1 MAGATIWLAPGWR
14 WVNGRSIEEQQKY
27 RKKSTEG
34 GFLSRIVPVIDG
46 LVVVAVILGLG
57 FYFWANSGAR
67 QSVLEALGYGL
78 ISASLFTIA
87 FLICLRYRTRLV
99 FAHWRIW
106 VCWLA
111 LAVIS
116 IGILSLFHASSG
128 SLSYA
133 SLGGNWGKLVGGSPL
148 WLAVLKIGA
157 VCVLLPPLLYPRR
170 IGSAYLIFLRN
181 LGLGLRYAFTFACT
195 AVAVAIGA
203 CGRGWRLV
211 KRSASDASD
220 VNDAGQD
227 ALADSAM
234 GGNRVVSTFWAQTDQ
249 QDDVMETTDLDEIV
263 DTAPVRRVKSQW
275 SLPSMDCL
283 APPEPHE
290 QSQSPLEDMARHV
303 EESLAE
309 HGVHVEVKDI
319 KAGPRIVQ
327 FGLVPGWVGRKSAS
341 GQSSDDDGGDGPTG
355 ARARVK
361 VQSILSREKDL
372 ALALQTPYLR
382 IEAPVPGEALVGIEV
397 PSPTPS
403 KVHLR
408 EVMESSPFVK
418 IVSKGGLPV
427 ALGQD
432 TGGAPV
438 AMDLASLPH
447 LLIAGATGSGKS
459 VCINSI
465 VASLLLTKP
474 PDQLRLLMVDPKRVE
489 LTPFNKIP
497 HLVAP
502 VIVDADEVTSALRAM
517 LREMNRRYKQL
528 EEHGTRN
535 ISGYNSKSPEPM
547 PYLVIIVDELADLM
561 IAGGFEVEQSLVRLA
576 QLGRAAGIHL
586 VLATQRPSV
595 QVVTGLLKA
604 NIPSRVAFAVAS
616 QVDSRVI
623 LDMVGAEKLMGKG
636 DALLLNSDSPKPR
649 RVQGALV
656 YDEEIEEMVR
666 FWREQKGPPLEEIP
680 MGDDEDEDEGE
691 EWSVEDRIMEQA
703 RDVALRNPHI
713 SSGYMTRRFKIGE
726 QRANQIMEAL
736 EEEGLVIPGA
746 R

>member
-1 MAGATIWLAPGWR
+1 MRLRTLPRSDGSSPSGPCRR
-14 WVNGRSIEEQQKY
+14 W
-27 RKKSTEG
+27 T
-34 GFLSRIVPVIDG
+34 
-46 LVVVAVILGLG
+46 
-57 FYFWANSGAR
+57 
-67 QSVLEALGYGL
+67 AL
-78 ISASLFTIA
+78 
-87 FLICLRYRTRLV
+87 
-99 FAHWRIW
+99 
-106 VCWLA
+106 
-111 LAVIS
+111 
-116 IGILSLFHASSG
+116 
-128 SLSYA
+128 
-133 SLGGNWGKLVGGSPL
+133 
-148 WLAVLKIGA
+148 
-157 VCVLLPPLLYPRR
+157 RR
-170 IGSAYLIFLRN
+170 RN
-181 LGLGLRYAFTFACT
+181 P
-195 AVAVAIGA
+195 
-203 CGRGWRLV
+203 
-211 KRSASDASD
+211 
-220 VNDAGQD
+220 
-227 ALADSAM
+227 
-234 GGNRVVSTFWAQTDQ
+234 
-249 QDDVMETTDLDEIV
+249 TT
-263 DTAPVRRVKSQW
+263 
-275 SLPSMDCL
+275 
-283 APPEPHE
+283 
-290 QSQSPLEDMARHV
+290 QSQAPLEDMARHV

-327 FGLVPGWVGRKSAS
+327 FGLVPGWVGRKSVS
-341 GQSSDDDGGDGPTG
+341 GQSSDDDGGDGQTG

-408 EVMESSPFVK
+408 EVMESPPFVK
-418 IVSKGGLPV
+418 IMSKGGLPV

-576 QLGRAAGIHL
+576 PVGQGRGHPSGAGDPTPLGPGGDR
-586 VLATQRPSV
+586 ATQGQHPVPGGLRRGFPGGLPGHTRYGWGGEADGARVTPCCSTPTRPSPGGYRAPWSM
-595 QVVTGLLKA
+595 TKKSKRWFG
-604 NIPSRVAFAVAS
+604 SGGS
-616 QVDSRVI
+616 
-623 LDMVGAEKLMGKG
+623 
-636 DALLLNSDSPKPR
+636 R
-649 RVQGALV
+649 RVPHWKKSRWATTKKKVRAKNGALRTV
-656 YDEEIEEMVR
+656 S
-666 FWREQKGPPLEEIP
+666 WK
-680 MGDDEDEDEGE
+680 
-691 EWSVEDRIMEQA
+691 QA

-726 QRANQIMEAL
+726 QRANQIMEVL

>member
-1 MAGATIWLAPGWR
+1 MAGQSKSTKNTG
-14 WVNGRSIEEQQKY
+14 
-27 RKKSTEG
+27 KKSTEG

-46 LVVVAVILGLG
+46 LVAVAVILGLG
-57 FYFWANSGAR
+57 FYFGLYNPSAR
-67 QSVLEALGYGL
+67 QSALEALGYGL
-78 ISASLFTIA
+78 VPASLFVIT
-87 FLICLRYRTRLV
+87 FLICLRYRTRMV

-128 SLSYA
+128 PLSYA
-133 SLGGNWGKLVGGSPL
+133 SLGGNWGQLAGGNPL
-148 WLAVLKIGA
+148 WLAVLKMGA
-157 VCVLLPPLLYPRR
+157 VCLLLPPLLYPRR

-181 LGLGLRYAFTFACT
+181 LGLGLRHAFTFACSALT
-195 AVAVAIGA
+195 AAISA
-203 CGRGWRLV
+203 CARGWRLV

-220 VNDAGQD
+220 ANDARED
-227 ALADSAM
+227 ALTDSAT
-234 GGNRVVSTFWAQTDQ
+234 GGNRVVSTFWAQAGQ
-249 QDDVMETTDLDEIV
+249 QDDIMEASDLDEIA

-275 SLPSMDCL
+275 SMPSMDCL
-283 APPEPHE
+283 APPEPHD
-290 QSQSPLEDMARHV
+290 QSQAPLEDMARHV

-327 FGLVPGWVGRKSAS
+327 FGLVPGWVGRKSVS
-341 GQSSDDDGGDGPTG
+341 GQSSDDDGGDGQPG

-408 EVMESSPFVK
+408 EVMESPPFVK
-418 IVSKGGLPV
+418 IISKGGLPV

-649 RVQGALV
+649 RVQGTLV
-656 YDEEIEEMVR
+656 YDEEVEEMVR

-680 MGDDEDEDEGE
+680 MGDDEDEGEGE

-726 QRANQIMEAL
+726 QRANQIMEVL

>member
-1 MAGATIWLAPGWR
+1 MAGQTKSKK
-14 WVNGRSIEEQQKY
+14 NGNKPSA
-27 RKKSTEG
+27 EG
-34 GFLSRIVPVIDG
+34 GSLSRFVPIIDG
-46 LVVVAVILGLG
+46 LVVVSILLVLG
-57 FYFWANSGAR
+57 FYLGLVNPGAR
-67 QSVLEALGYGL
+67 QFVWEALGYGL
-78 ISASLFTIA
+78 IPLSLFTAA
-87 FLICLRYRTRLV
+87 FLICLRYRPRSVL
-99 FAHWRIW
+99 AHWRIW

-111 LAVIS
+111 LTVIA
-116 IGILSLFHASSG
+116 IGVLSLFHASNGTLSHA
-128 SLSYA
+128 SLSGY
-133 SLGGNWGKLVGGSPL
+133 WGQLVGGSPL
-148 WLAVLKIGA
+148 WLAVLKMGA

-170 IGSAYLIFLRN
+170 IGSAYLVFLRN
-181 LGLGLRYAFTFACT
+181 LGLGLRHSVAFACAAALAT
-195 AVAVAIGA
+195 ASVCSKVAKAA
-203 CGRGWRLV
+203 GRGCARVWRLAN
-211 KRSASDASD
+211 RSASESS
-220 VNDAGQD
+220 DAGHD
-227 ALADSAM
+227 LANDSNVA
-234 GGNRVVSTFWAQTDQ
+234 GFAADGNRAVSTFWAQADIIEEPSI
-249 QDDVMETTDLDEIV
+249 DGAED
-263 DTAPVRRVKSQW
+263 ANPARRVKSKW
-275 SLPSMDCL
+275 SLPSMNCL

-290 QSQSPLEDMARHV
+290 QSQAPLEQMARHV

-341 GQSSDDDGGDGPTG
+341 GQSSDDDGGDGQQG

-397 PSPTPS
+397 PSPTPA

-408 EVMESSPFVK
+408 EVMESPPFVK

-517 LREMNRRYKQL
+517 LREMNRRYKQM
-528 EEHGTRN
+528 EENGTRN

-623 LDMVGAEKLMGKG
+623 LDVVGAEKLMGKG
-636 DALLLNSDSPKPR
+636 DALLLNSDSPKAR

-656 YDEEIEEMVR
+656 YDEEVEEMVR
-666 FWREQKGPPLEEIP
+666 FWREQKGPPLDEIP
-680 MGDDEDEDEGE
+680 MGDGEDEDEGE
-691 EWSVEDRIMEQA
+691 EWGVEDRIMEQA

-736 EEEGLVIPGA
+736 EEEGLVIPAG

>member
-1 MAGATIWLAPGWR
+1 MAGQ
-14 WVNGRSIEEQQKY
+14 S
-27 RKKSTEG
+27 KSDKNNKTPSADG
-34 GFLSRIVPVIDG
+34 SFLSRAVPVIDG
-46 LVVVAVILGLG
+46 LVVVAILLGLG
-57 FYFWANSGAR
+57 LYFWANPGSR
-67 QSVLEALGYGL
+67 HSVLEALGYGL
-78 ISASLFTIA
+78 IPASLVTIG
-87 FLICLRYRTRLV
+87 FLVCLRYRTRSIFV
-99 FAHWRIW
+99 HWRVW
-106 VCWLA
+106 VCWFA
-111 LAVIS
+111 LAVVS
-116 IGILSLFHASSG
+116 IGVLSLFYASTG
-128 SLSYA
+128 TLSYV
-133 SLGGNWGKLVGGSPL
+133 SMGGNWGQVVGGSPL
-148 WLAVLKIGA
+148 WLAILKIGA

-170 IGSAYLIFLRN
+170 IGHAYLIFLRN
-181 LGLGLRYAFTFACT
+181 LGLGLRHAATFACVA
-195 AVAVAIGA
+195 AVLIVGYCSSVAKLT
-203 CGRGWRLV
+203 GRGCAGAWRLV
-211 KRSASDASD
+211 KRPASGPSEDAYDTARNSH
-220 VNDAGQD
+220 V
-227 ALADSAM
+227 ADPAAD
-234 GGNRVVSTFWAQTDQ
+234 GNRAVSTFWAQADE
-249 QDDVMETTDLDEIV
+249 DDTMEAPDLDEPAGV
-263 DTAPVRRVKSQW
+263 VPARPNKSRW
-275 SLPSMDCL
+275 SLPSMDSL
-283 APPEPHE
+283 APPEPRE
-290 QSQSPLEDMARHV
+290 QSQAPLEQMARHV

-327 FGLVPGWVGRKSAS
+327 FGLVPGWAGRKA
-341 GQSSDDDGGDGPTG
+341 GNYQSSDGDGADGQTG

-397 PSPTPS
+397 PTPAPS

-408 EVMESSPFVK
+408 EVMESPPFVK
-418 IVSKGGLPV
+418 IISRGGLPV

-432 TGGAPV
+432 TGGASV

-517 LREMNRRYKQL
+517 LREMNRRYKQM
-528 EEHGTRN
+528 EESGTRN
-535 ISGYNSKSPEPM
+535 ISGYNSKSSDPM

-604 NIPSRVAFAVAS
+604 NIPARVAFAVAS

-623 LDMVGAEKLMGKG
+623 LDVVGAEKLMGKG

-649 RVQGALV
+649 RVQGTLV

-666 FWREQKGPPLEEIP
+666 FWQEQKGPPLDEIP
-680 MGDDEDEDEGE
+680 MGDDEDEDEGA
-691 EWSVEDRIMEQA
+691 EWGIEDRIMEQA
-703 RDVALRNPHI
+703 RDVALRNPHV

-726 QRANQIMEAL
+726 QRANQIMDAL
-736 EEEGLVIPGA
+736 EEEGLVIPSG

>member
-1 MAGATIWLAPGWR
+1 MAGQSKSNK
-14 WVNGRSIEEQQKY
+14 NGNTP
-27 RKKSTEG
+27 STEG
-34 GFLSRIVPVIDG
+34 GFLSKFVPIIDG
-46 LVVVAVILGLG
+46 LVFVAILLGLG
-57 FYFWANSGAR
+57 FYFWANPGAR
-67 QSVLEALGYGL
+67 QSVWEALGYGL
-78 ISASLFTIA
+78 IPASLFAAA
-87 FLICLRYRTRLV
+87 FLVCLRYHTRLV

-116 IGILSLFHASSG
+116 IGILSLFHASG
-128 SLSYA
+128 GTLSYA
-133 SLGGNWGKLVGGSPL
+133 SLGGNWGQLVGGNPR
-148 WLAVLKIGA
+148 WLAVLKMGA

-181 LGLGLRYAFTFACT
+181 LGLGLRHAFTFACT
-195 AVAVAIGA
+195 AVAAAISA
-203 CGRGWRLV
+203 CARGWRLV
-211 KRSASDASD
+211 KRSAADASGA
-220 VNDAGQD
+220 NDARED
-227 ALADSAM
+227 DLADSAT
-234 GGNRVVSTFWAQTDQ
+234 GGSRAVSTFWAQAG
-249 QDDVMETTDLDEIV
+249 QDDIPDEPSLDEAE
-263 DTAPVRRVKSQW
+263 DTTPLRQVKSQW

-290 QSQSPLEDMARHV
+290 QSQAPLEEMARHV

-327 FGLVPGWVGRKSAS
+327 FGLVPGWVGRKSAG
-341 GQSSDDDGGDGPTG
+341 GQSSDDDAGDGQQGT
-355 ARARVK
+355 RARVK

-408 EVMESSPFVK
+408 EIMESPPFVK
-418 IVSKGGLPV
+418 IMSKGGLPV

-438 AMDLASLPH
+438 AMDLVSLPH

-474 PDQLRLLMVDPKRVE
+474 PDQLRMLMVDPKRVE

-623 LDMVGAEKLMGKG
+623 LDVVGAEKLMGKG
-636 DALLLNSDSPKPR
+636 DAMLLNSDSPKPR

-656 YDEEIEEMVR
+656 YDEEVEEMVR
-666 FWREQKGPPLEEIP
+666 FWREQKGPPLEEIS
-680 MGDDEDEDEGE
+680 MGDDEVEDEGE
-691 EWSVEDRIMEQA
+691 ELGIEDRIMEQA

-736 EEEGLVIPGA
+736 EEEGLVIPSA

>member
-1 MAGATIWLAPGWR
+1 MAGQSKSSK
-14 WVNGRSIEEQQKY
+14 NGKTPSA
-27 RKKSTEG
+27 SG
-34 GFLSRIVPVIDG
+34 GLLSRIVPVIDG
-46 LVVVAVILGLG
+46 LVVLAILLGLG
-57 FYFWANSGAR
+57 FYFGLVNPGAR
-67 QSVLEALGYGL
+67 QSVWEALGYGL
-78 ISASLFTIA
+78 IPLSLFASA
-87 FLICLRYRTRLV
+87 FLICLRYRPRSV

-128 SLSYA
+128 TLSYA
-133 SLGGNWGKLVGGSPL
+133 SLGGNWGQLVGGSPL
-148 WLAVLKIGA
+148 WLAVLKMGA
-157 VCVLLPPLLYPRR
+157 VCLLLPPLLYPRR
-170 IGSAYLIFLRN
+170 IGSTYLIFLRN
-181 LGLGLRYAFTFACT
+181 LGLGLRHAFTFACT
-195 AVAVAIGA
+195 AVAVAVSV
-203 CGRGWRLV
+203 CVRGWRLV
-211 KRSASDASD
+211 KRSSSDA
-220 VNDAGQD
+220 QD
-227 ALADSAM
+227 PSPGANYAREDDLTDSAT
-234 GGNRVVSTFWAQTDQ
+234 GGNRAVSTFWAQADQ
-249 QDDVMETTDLDEIV
+249 QDDIMGNPGLDELA
-263 DTAPVRRVKSQW
+263 DTAPARRVKSQW

-283 APPEPHE
+283 APPEHHD
-290 QSQSPLEDMARHV
+290 QSQAPLEDMARHV

-327 FGLVPGWVGRKSAS
+327 FGLVPGWAGRKSGS
-341 GQSSDDDGGDGPTG
+341 GQSSDSDSGDGQPGT
-355 ARARVK
+355 RARVK

-397 PSPTPS
+397 PTPTPS

-408 EVMESSPFVK
+408 EIMESPPFTR
-418 IVSKGGLPV
+418 IMSKGGLPV

-474 PDQLRLLMVDPKRVE
+474 PDQLRMLMVDPKRVE

-623 LDMVGAEKLMGKG
+623 LDVVGAEKLMGKG

-656 YDEEIEEMVR
+656 YDEEVEEMVR

-680 MGDDEDEDEGE
+680 MGDDEYEDEGE

-726 QRANQIMEAL
+726 QRANQIMDAL
-736 EEEGLVIPGA
+736 EEEGLVIPGG

>member
-1 MAGATIWLAPGWR
+1 MAGQSKA
-14 WVNGRSIEEQQKY
+14 S
-27 RKKSTEG
+27 KSAKTSSTDG
-34 GFLSRIVPVIDG
+34 GFLSGFLPIIDG
-46 LVVVAVILGLG
+46 LAVVAAILALG
-57 FYFWANSGAR
+57 FYFWANPGAR
-67 QSVLEALGYGL
+67 QSVWEALGYGL
-78 ISASLFTIA
+78 IPASLFALA
-87 FLICLRYRTRLV
+87 FLVCLRYRHRSV

-111 LAVIS
+111 LAVIF

-128 SLSYA
+128 TLSYA
-133 SLGGNWGKLVGGSPL
+133 SLGGNWGQLVGGSPL
-148 WLAVLKIGA
+148 WLAVLKMGA

-181 LGLGLRYAFTFACT
+181 LGLGLRHAFTFACN
-195 AVAVAIGA
+195 AVAVAISA
-203 CGRGWRLV
+203 CARARRLV

-220 VNDAGQD
+220 TNDAGQD
-227 ALADSAM
+227 DLTDSAM
-234 GGNRVVSTFWAQTDQ
+234 GGNRAVSTFWAQADQ
-249 QDDVMETTDLDEIV
+249 QDYIMEDPDLDEPA
-263 DTAPVRRVKSQW
+263 DTAPVGQVKSQW

-290 QSQSPLEDMARHV
+290 QSQAPLDDMARHV

-341 GQSSDDDGGDGPTG
+341 SQSSDQGPGTQGGDGQTG
-355 ARARVK
+355 TRARVK

-408 EVMESSPFVK
+408 EIMESPPFTR
-418 IVSKGGLPV
+418 IMSKGGLPV

-502 VIVDADEVTSALRAM
+502 VIVDADEVTTALRAM
-517 LREMNRRYKQL
+517 LREMNRRYKQM
-528 EEHGTRN
+528 EESGARN

-623 LDMVGAEKLMGKG
+623 LDVVGAEKLMGKG

-656 YDEEIEEMVR
+656 YDEEVEEMVR
-666 FWREQKGPPLEEIP
+666 FWREQKGPPLQEIP
-680 MGDDEDEDEGE
+680 MGEDEDEDEGE
-691 EWSVEDRIMEQA
+691 EWGVEDRIMEQA

-736 EEEGLVIPGA
+736 EEEGLVIPSG